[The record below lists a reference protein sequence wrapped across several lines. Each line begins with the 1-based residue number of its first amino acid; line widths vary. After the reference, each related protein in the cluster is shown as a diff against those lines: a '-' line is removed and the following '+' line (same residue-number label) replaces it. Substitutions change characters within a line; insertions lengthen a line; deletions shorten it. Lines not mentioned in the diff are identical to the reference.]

1 MEVRTSKIR
10 TRKLKMAADLSNC
23 VVCDFCSFEQS
34 LLDACDPVQS
44 CPQCGSVLAEE
55 QVFNYEVP
63 ISFASRT
70 NFSLAKG
77 STLPHSFQT
86 QQDYEARQWQQK
98 LRPNQAELRKLRLKR
113 LVLNFCQKLQVSKEI
128 TQQIE
133 DFLLEKANP
142 VFLYMKK
149 KVRLVGACIYIISRD
164 NKLPIT
170 LKQVAVVSSCTVFE
184 LGNVVKLIDKT
195 FNLHQTPVTVES
207 LITTACSDLPNGK
220 ECEELAQSLCRHS
233 SESMVLNG
241 SPLPQAIAHCVLAS
255 LAVNKGTSQR
265 EEIKKLC
272 LKMSQVSEKTVLQC
286 VRLLKNH
293 IITLLQA
300 IPWVNMKY
308 VKFSNIHYY
317 IKDVI
322 KYEQNCGKFPAK
334 VAVPQWCHKR
344 ESEVKA
350 RKEKIQNALERI
362 RLRQFPATC
371 ATPGNE
377 NELANSVAIEMNNL
391 ATLNTLVCE
400 GEVSAELNTSVSM
413 NASPH
418 SDRTDLNN
426 SVTASTVLD
435 EEDKVIEELLEM
447 GCSAEQ
453 LQEGYYD
460 NLRSTSSPINHE
472 IQESEIESYMRKPD
486 EVNELKRVTE
496 EDRDVESS
504 AGTAKKKHR
513 RFVKCRTKPKNVL
526 L

>member
-10 TRKLKMAADLSNC
+10 TSKQKMAADLSNS
-23 VVCDFCSFEQS
+23 VVCDFCGFEQS

-44 CPQCGSVLAEE
+44 CPQCGSVLSEE
-55 QVFNYEVP
+55 QVFNYEAPV
-63 ISFASRT
+63 SFVSRT
-70 NFSLAKG
+70 NFSLTKG

-86 QQDYEARQWQQK
+86 QQNYEARQWQQK
-98 LRPNQAELRKLRLKR
+98 IRASQAELQKLELKR
-113 LVLNFCQKLQVSKEI
+113 LLLNFCQKLQVSKEI
-128 TQQIE
+128 TQQIQ

-170 LKQVAVVSSCTVFE
+170 LKQIAVASSCTVFE

-195 FNLHQTPVTVES
+195 FNLHRTPVTVES

-220 ECEELAQSLCRHS
+220 ECEELAQSLCHRS
-233 SESMVLNG
+233 RESMLLNG

-334 VAVPQWCHKR
+334 LAVPQWCHKR
-344 ESEVKA
+344 ESEIQS
-350 RKEKIQNALERI
+350 RKVKIQNALERI
-362 RLRQFPATC
+362 RLRQSPATC

-377 NELANSVAIEMNNL
+377 DGLANSVTTELHTAASSYTL
-391 ATLNTLVCE
+391 ASE
-400 GEVSAELNTSVSM
+400 GEVSAELNTSVSI
-413 NASPH
+413 NALPH
-418 SDRTDLNN
+418 TESTALNN
-426 SVTASTVLD
+426 SVTASRVLD

-460 NLRSTSSPINHE
+460 NLRSTSSPISHE

-486 EVNELKRVTE
+486 EINELKRVTE
-496 EDRDVESS
+496 EDSDVDSS
-504 AGTAKKKHR
+504 MGTPKKKHR